1 MTEGEEYKSVKRNPS
16 SDSTEMTNMYVSILF
31 FITLWVS
38 LQHGSG
44 HPLMKHQNTHDDVRA
59 GKLRTKRCA
68 CSSMHDSECYYFC
81 HLDIIWVNTPSK
93 TTLYG
98 LGDAKARRRRSA
110 GRCTCANLCD
120 LICTRFCYQR
130 DVTSRS
136 KKIDCASE

>member
-1 MTEGEEYKSVKRNPS
+1 MNSMFVSGLFSNWEDWEWTLIIKS
-16 SDSTEMTNMYVSILF
+16 
-31 FITLWVS
+31 
-38 LQHGSG
+38 SG